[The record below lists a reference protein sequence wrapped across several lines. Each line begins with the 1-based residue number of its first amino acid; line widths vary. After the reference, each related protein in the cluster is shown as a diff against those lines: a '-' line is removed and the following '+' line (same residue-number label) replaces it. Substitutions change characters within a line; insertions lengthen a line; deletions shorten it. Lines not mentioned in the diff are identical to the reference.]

1 MTSVISKI
9 TAKNQ
14 VTVPKQVRQAL
25 GLKEHDQ
32 LRWIAKDDGSIEV
45 KKANNNDF
53 WGVVMEQQRRYGSID
68 TPKPAWGPDVGGE
81 VID

>member
-1 MTSVISKI
+1 MVSVISKI

-32 LRWIAKDDGSIEV
+32 LRWIAKDDGSI
-45 KKANNNDF
+45 
-53 WGVVMEQQRRYGSID
+53 D

>member
-1 MTSVISKI
+1 MI
-9 TAKNQ
+9 
-14 VTVPKQVRQAL
+14 R
-25 GLKEHDQ
+25 

-68 TPKPAWGPDVGGE
+68 TPEPAWGPDVGGE
-81 VID
+81 VIE